1 MKAST
6 FIGNAIKSG
15 QVAVFVRDEKVLQ
28 VKAENKK
35 FEIDAV
41 NKEFVKDTLG
51 TWENGK
57 SVLGRLTEFRKIAT
71 ELKDEGITVKLSYQG
86 DTVVTAGLEANP
98 KLSNLV
104 TGTKAIEINN
114 LLKLIELAV

>member
-15 QVAVFVRDEKVLQ
+15 QLAVFVRDEKVLQ

>member
-6 FIGNAIKSG
+6 FIGNVIKSG
-15 QVAVFVRDEKVLQ
+15 QLAVFVRDEKVLQ